1 MNDKVESDLEP
12 ISGEKVLYEAHPS
25 MFRNHPVW
33 FVLIGLLC
41 IVGIA
46 LLFLPV
52 QTSWLTKTLEVLIPL
67 AAGLISYFVWWLKC
81 KATTLTVT
89 TERTSCRRGI
99 LSKAIT
105 EVWHQDIR
113 NVQLNHSFLQRILDV
128 GKLGISSAAQSGLE
142 ISVSGIPRPDEVKQ
156 LIDQNRRRGDEKKM
170 AT

>member
-12 ISGEKVLYEAHPS
+12 VEGEKVLYEAHPS
-25 MFRNHPVW
+25 MFRNHPFW
-33 FVLIGLLC
+33 FLLILLLC
-41 IVGIA
+41 IIGFAFPFLGIE
-46 LLFLPV
+46 
-52 QTSWLTKTLEVLIPL
+52 TSWLTKLVGVLIPL
-67 AAGLISYFVWWLKC
+67 VIGLGFYFIWWLKC

-113 NVQLNHSFLQRILDV
+113 NVQLNQSFLQRVLDV
-128 GKLGISSAAQSGLE
+128 GKIGISSAAQSGLE

-156 LIDQNRRRGDEKKM
+156 LIDQHRRRDEK
-170 AT
+170 